1 MFHPSENTARFI
13 SPAPHLARGT
23 AVDLFSGMGGLSL
36 GLEGSGFDIA
46 AGFDAEASAALAHH
60 ENFPYGRSYHTDLGE
75 VHGGRLRD
83 ASGLMD
89 SDIDVVGC
97 GASPTA
103 PGQIALLAGGPPCQG
118 FSSMGRRNP
127 EDPRSSLLGHFARLV
142 VEMQPRYAV
151 AENVPNL
158 LKDPSFKP
166 HLETF
171 YEILERGGYRIVEPK
186 VVRALDFGVPQARE
200 RVVFLIYKQG
210 EVAPEY
216 PVPTHGA
223 ADTGLRPFNTVHD
236 ALADLPDP
244 EDYPELWV
252 TDTVVTAAGDWGS
265 PSLYGMTMRGLA
277 NDPDDLSYPR
287 SFDGTLLTRSNL
299 TRHAEARVLQYM
311 HARPGEMVMPDKL
324 KKLDWSSY
332 APTLR
337 AGSGRHTAARPVH
350 PGAGRVI
357 TVREA
362 ARLSSFP
369 DWMMPHPR
377 KIWGF
382 REVGN
387 AVPYLLGRAIGH
399 EIRKAL
405 GIAAVQPSVSFAGP
419 DPRTALPT
427 GNAAIAAADQLEAA

>member
-1 MFHPSENTARFI
+1 MLHPTANTDRFI
-13 SPAPHLARGT
+13 SPAPQMGRGV
-23 AVDLFSGMGGLSL
+23 AVDLFSGMGGLSI
-36 GLEGSGFDIA
+36 GLEGAGFDIA

-75 VHGGRLRD
+75 VHGGKLRD

-89 SDIDVVGC
+89 DDIDVLGC

-118 FSSMGRRNP
+118 FSSMGRRDP
-127 EDPRSSLLGHFARLV
+127 QDPRSSLLGHFARLV

-158 LKDPSFKP
+158 LRDPSFRP
-166 HLETF
+166 HLEAF
-171 YEILERGGYRIVEPK
+171 YGILEQGGYRIVEPR

-200 RVVFLIYKQG
+200 RVVFLIYKHG
-210 EVAPEY
+210 EVAPDY
-216 PVPTHGA
+216 PVPTHGMEE
-223 ADTGLRPFNTVHD
+223 GLKSFNTVRD
-236 ALADLPDP
+236 ALGDLPDP
-244 EDYPELWV
+244 EQFPELWA
-252 TDTVVTAAGDWGS
+252 TDTVATSAGDWGS
-265 PSLYGMTMRGLA
+265 PSPYGMLMRGLA

-287 SFDGTLLTRSNL
+287 SFDGSLLTRSNL
-299 TRHAEARVLQYM
+299 TRHAEARIAQYL
-311 HARPGEMVMPDKL
+311 HAAPGEMVMPDKL
-324 KKLDWSSY
+324 KKLDWESY

-399 EIRKAL
+399 EIRKAA
-405 GIAAVQPSVSFAGP
+405 GIEARQPSVSFAGP
-419 DPRTALPT
+419 DPRVALPT
-427 GNAAIAAADQLEAA
+427 GNAAISAADKLAA

>member
-1 MFHPSENTARFI
+1 MLNPSSNQTSFV
-13 SPAPHLARGT
+13 SPAPHLGRGV

-36 GLEGSGFDIA
+36 GLEGAGFDIA

-75 VHGGRLRD
+75 AHGGRLRD
-83 ASGLMD
+83 ASGLAN
-89 SDIDVVGC
+89 SEIDVIGC

-103 PGQIALLAGGPPCQG
+103 PGEIALIAGGPPCQG
-118 FSSMGRRNP
+118 FSSMGHRNP

-171 YEILERGGYRIVEPK
+171 YDILERGGYRIVPPK
-186 VVRALDFGVPQARE
+186 VVRALDYGVPQARE

-210 EVAPEY
+210 EVAPAY
-216 PVPTHGA
+216 PEATY
-223 ADTGLRPFNTVHD
+223 GLDEGMRPYNTVHD

-244 EDYPELWV
+244 ELYPELWV
-252 TDTVVTAAGDWGS
+252 TDTVSTAAADWGT
-265 PSLYGMTMRGLA
+265 PSHYAMTMRGLA

-287 SFDGTLLTRSNL
+287 SFDGSLLTRSNL
-299 TRHAEARVLQYM
+299 TRHTPDRVRKYLEAG
-311 HARPGEMVMPDKL
+311 PGEMVMPDKL
-324 KKLDWSSY
+324 KKLNWASH
-332 APTLR
+332 ALTLR
-337 AGSGRHTAARPVH
+337 AGSGRHTAARPIH

-405 GIAAVQPSVSFAGP
+405 GIEAVQPNVSFSGP
-419 DPRTALPT
+419 DPRAALAT
-427 GNAAIAAADQLEAA
+427 GKAAIAAAEHLKAA